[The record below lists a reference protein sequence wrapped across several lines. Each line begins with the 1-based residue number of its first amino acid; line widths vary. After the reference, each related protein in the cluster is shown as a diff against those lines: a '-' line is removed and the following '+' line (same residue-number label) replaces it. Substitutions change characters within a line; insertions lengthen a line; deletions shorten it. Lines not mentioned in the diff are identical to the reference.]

1 MGAQFMCFNISFSF
15 YPPPP
20 IFFFSL
26 LLKMDVF
33 LKISACHFC
42 LQGPALQK
50 KIVSILYESESFVI
64 EQL

>member
-1 MGAQFMCFNISFSF
+1 MGAQFMFLNISFSF
-15 YPPPP
+15 YPPPH
-20 IFFFSL
+20 FFFSL

-50 KIVSILYESESFVI
+50 KIVSILYESESFFI